1 MLHLLLPLENLFL
14 QQIFITYHLPGAVS
28 GGRDM
33 KVSRRDMAIFLELAA
48 HKETTIK
55 SGITRSYENI
65 TIWKMG
71 C

>member
-1 MLHLLLPLENLFL
+1 M
-14 QQIFITYHLPGAVS
+14 S
-28 GGRDM
+28 GRRDM